1 MVFFP
6 LSLKQQQNVMYKL
19 TDSEKALL
27 KKERKKKKEYIY
39 FFQFHKNS

>member
-19 TDSEKALL
+19 TDCEKDSKDKSRGFT
-27 KKERKKKKEYIY
+27 KKEKKKKE
-39 FFQFHKNS
+39 K